1 MNTESSTGKANER
14 LHREVGKL
22 HWKEAETH
30 RENPNKTNW
39 NMKGKPEGD
48 GVEDGREQ
56 WHFSKQIAYKKVC
69 EKVIV
74 EVNGMETSLKEL
86 IFNS

>member
-56 WHFSKQIAYKKVC
+56 
-69 EKVIV
+69 
-74 EVNGMETSLKEL
+74 
-86 IFNS
+86 